1 METNCRVTE
10 LYLGWNNIWA
20 AGGKAM
26 ASVLVQETHLRVV
39 DLSWNVI
46 GLIMCGSSSKP
57 GKIGNYWA
65 EVFETNKKLI
75 HLDLSFN
82 KIGMEDTEIMAEKLK
97 LNNTLYGLHFQGNC
111 GKIDSLGFLHVID

>member
-1 METNCRVTE
+1 
-10 LYLGWNNIWA
+10 
-20 AGGKAM
+20 
-26 ASVLVQETHLRVV
+26 
-39 DLSWNVI
+39 
-46 GLIMCGSSSKP
+46 MCGSSSKP

-97 LNNTLYGLHFQGNC
+97 LNNTLYGLHF
-111 GKIDSLGFLHVID
+111 

>member
-20 AGGKAM
+20 PGGKAI

-46 GLIMCGSSSKP
+46 GLIMCGNSSKP
-57 GKIGNYWA
+57 GNIGTCWG
-65 EVFETNKKLI
+65 EVFEINKKLI

-82 KIGMEDTEIMAEKLK
+82 KICMEDSKLMSVKLK
-97 LNNTLYGLHFQGNC
+97 LNNTLYGLHF
-111 GKIDSLGFLHVID
+111 